1 MTHSKALYATNA
13 VRLLRAQNLPKVSIK
28 NVSIVLLENVLIFNF
43 GYVEVYEMFQ
53 KVVNQVI
60 LTLFEPYD
68 PTDPYTTNKV
78 HSEAL
83 ILPKDSINKCYQID
97 TGLNYYILIFN
108 F

>member
-13 VRLLRAQNLPKVSIK
+13 VQLLRAQNLPKVSIK

-43 GYVEVYEMFQ
+43 GDVEVYEMFQ

-68 PTDPYTTNKV
+68 PKDPYTTNEV
-78 HSEAL
+78 HSRAL
-83 ILPKDSINKCYQID
+83 ILPKDSINKCYQHSRS
-97 TGLNYYILIFN
+97 F
-108 F
+108 